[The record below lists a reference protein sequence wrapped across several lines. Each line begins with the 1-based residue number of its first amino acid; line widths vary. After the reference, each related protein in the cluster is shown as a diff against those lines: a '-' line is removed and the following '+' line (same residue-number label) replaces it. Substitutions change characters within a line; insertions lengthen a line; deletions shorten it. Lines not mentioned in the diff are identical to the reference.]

1 MYTVVAG
8 IDENEQRARAC
19 ARAVADLPGPPEERT
34 VWLLHS
40 FRDNPSGA
48 SAPQVRSVREATRV
62 LEETGAEVELAES
75 SGDPATEILETADE
89 VDADLIALAGRQE
102 RSPAGKALFG
112 STTQAVILDADRSVL
127 VAGDAE
133 DESET
138 D

>member
-1 MYTVVAG
+1 MYKIVAG
-8 IDENEQRARAC
+8 IDENEERARTC
-19 ARAVADLPGPPEERT
+19 ARAVADLPGPPAERT

-62 LEETGAEVELAES
+62 LEEAGIEVELTES
-75 SGDPATEILETADE
+75 SGDPAAEILDTADE
-89 VDADLIALAGRQE
+89 VDADLIALAGRRE

-127 VAGDAE
+127 VAGDAD
-133 DESET
+133 DEAT
-138 D
+138 AG